1 MSTAIVPT
9 TKFVPRT
16 EFTATPVG
24 GLTVFEGHE
33 YSPDN
38 PLAVTVADGYLHI
51 EFPYL
56 VMVPTITG
64 RNRIPRD
71 VRMEGRMRFTMPVVD
86 TEPLTRDD
94 RRRRTSTV
102 AANIDVDPANGDY
115 WAHRINTGFPAS
127 GGSDDGNEVIA
138 RLWGDGQNREFAK
151 YGMHAHVPFLIQQFL
166 PDSMRFPRGLRADF
180 TDFLNEVATRNGDGY
195 GHITDPQAVPDVLAR
210 SAQSTAIVGAA
221 TLAATEHH
229 PEGEWV
235 LLAPVDEPVVVVDE
249 GGFLDL
255 GYQGQATGRGVI
267 TVRLTDPWVQA
278 HIAAKL
284 GPFYDAFTLSD
295 TADKY
300 LNAPTH
306 EQAVVKARNYL
317 AECHDRL
324 QDTTRN
330 PKGDPDQGF
339 AQRVLNGARYAND
352 RSHWQVDME
361 MAVTEVVVA
370 SRKLRALLN
379 TVGGDR

>member
-1 MSTAIVPT
+1 MSTPIT
-9 TKFVPRT
+9 LNTQ
-16 EFTATPVG
+16 FTATPVG
-24 GLTVFEGHE
+24 GLTVFEGSD
-33 YSPDN
+33 YRPNN
-38 PLAVTVADGYLHI
+38 PLTVTATDGHLHI

-94 RRRRTSTV
+94 RQRWTSTV
-102 AANIDVDPANGDY
+102 AANIDVDPANGDP
-115 WAHRINTGFPAS
+115 WAHRINTGFPAD
-127 GGSDDGNEVIA
+127 GGTDDGNEVIA

-151 YGMHAHVPFLIQQFL
+151 RGIDTHVPPLIRLIL
-166 PDSMRFPRGLRADF
+166 PDSMYHASVLRADF
-180 TDFLNEVATRNGDGY
+180 TDFPDDVATRNRDGY

-210 SAQSTAIVGAA
+210 AAQATALVGAA
-221 TLAATEHH
+221 TLTPTGKH
-229 PEGEWV
+229 PAGAWT
-235 LLAPVDEPVVVVDE
+235 LLAPVGEPAVVVDE
-249 GGFLDL
+249 NGHLDL
-255 GYQGQATGRGVI
+255 GYWEDNTGPGAI

-278 HIAAKL
+278 RVAAKL
-284 GPFYDAFTLSD
+284 PPFYDAFTLAD
-295 TADKY
+295 TAGKH

-324 QDTTRN
+324 QETTRN

-339 AQRVLNGARYAND
+339 AQRVLAGARYAGNK
-352 RSHWQVDME
+352 STWEVDME
-361 MAVTEVVVA
+361 VAVAEVVVA

-379 TVGGDR
+379 TIDDD

>member
-16 EFTATPVG
+16 QFTATPVG

-38 PLAVTVADGYLHI
+38 PLAVTVADGHLHI

-86 TEPLTRDD
+86 TEPLIRDD

-127 GGSDDGNEVIA
+127 GGTDDGNEVIA

-151 YGMHAHVPFLIQQFL
+151 YGMHAHVPFLIRQFL

-249 GGFLDL
+249 NGHLDL
-255 GYQGQATGRGVI
+255 GYWEDNTGPGAI

-278 HIAAKL
+278 RVAAKL
-284 GPFYDAFTLSD
+284 PPFYDAFTLSD
-295 TADKY
+295 TAGKH

-306 EQAVVKARNYL
+306 EQAVEKARNYL

-339 AQRVLNGARYAND
+339 AQRVLAGARYAGNK
-352 RSHWQVDME
+352 STWEVDME
-361 MAVTEVVVA
+361 VAVTEVVVA

-379 TVGGDR
+379 TIDDDR

>member
-1 MSTAIVPT
+1 MSTAIAPT

-16 EFTATPVG
+16 QFAATPVG

-71 VRMEGRMRFTMPVVD
+71 VRMEGRMRFSMPVVD
-86 TEPLTRDD
+86 TEPLIRNTGRKSRSGVDL
-94 RRRRTSTV
+94 S
-102 AANIDVDPANGDY
+102 IDVDPANGDY
-115 WAHRINTGFPAS
+115 WGHRINTGFPAA
-127 GGSDDGNEVIA
+127 GGTDDGNEVIA

-151 YGMHAHVPFLIQQFL
+151 YGIHAHVPFLIQQII

-339 AQRVLNGARYAND
+339 AQRVLNGAPFANN
-352 RSHWQVDME
+352 RSHWQEDME